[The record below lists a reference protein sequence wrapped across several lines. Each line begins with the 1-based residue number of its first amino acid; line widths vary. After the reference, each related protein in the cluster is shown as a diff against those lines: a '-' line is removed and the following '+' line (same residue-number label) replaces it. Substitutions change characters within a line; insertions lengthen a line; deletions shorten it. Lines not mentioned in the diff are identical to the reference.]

1 MTSPAGKPVA
11 QVTVRVVPDVDFSSL
26 RRQLADEID
35 KIEIPVKLDI
45 DRADLERQL
54 QEIRD
59 DDLRINVG
67 FNVEDVRDNVE
78 RATSG
83 LRADDVTVPITPELN
98 QGDLEAEIQDI
109 RARLFELS
117 RETSTP
123 EVILEVTE
131 AQARLRELQADLAR
145 LSAQEIDI
153 RVTDEGIEE
162 VLGDVT
168 RVRVDLEA
176 VARDPVTFQLE
187 LANNRLQ
194 AELAEVLATLE
205 RLDGVTATPDV
216 DAQIDAAMTRLA
228 TVLASLEA
236 IDGRRVAAG
245 VAIEIDGEAAA
256 EAQIAAFVARQRLR
270 HTVNIELDVDNDS
283 MLRISN
289 RINNTFSRV
298 GSGIASL
305 LGRGFSAFSAQAREA
320 VDAVGGSMSGLFGR
334 AGRVLTTVTAIGAAA
349 AVLPVIGAAATAA
362 WGALSATISTI
373 PAAISLIGIPIAAI
387 ALGLDGIKKAAGRLE
402 PEFTKLKGTLSET
415 FADGLTPVFERLRSV
430 FPLLTTGLN
439 RVAQSLVGLADDMS
453 RFITSAGRAAQIEV
467 ILNNVSRALTAMSP
481 GLRDIVAGF
490 LSLASQRG
498 AFDVLTG
505 AVNAFG
511 AAFKKNVA
519 ETILNK
525 DLDRAFE
532 GLEVLLMNVAT
543 AFAGLVKNG
552 IIVFANAAPGLNKA
566 FLSISNFF
574 GRFDW
579 ARLGREVGSVFT
591 GLASALDDVDEQ
603 TIRDIEDAFGELA
616 KVFNDPEFKADVREI
631 VKGLAPLIR
640 QLGQLARFAADVA
653 AKVSWLIQKL
663 DELQRFLDE
672 KPGEPGGG
680 ILGADAKWWNDLI
693 DQWDGFIQKVKD
705 LWYGFTSWFNDR
717 EIVEPLAG
725 SIGGGGLDF
734 DFGFDLPTLPD
745 FGDIDPPGLA
755 PGWGDLDDAIAG
767 FIGDATRAAAT
778 AVGDLLAAVTDGMN
792 RVRAA
797 FTFEGVGTAVG
808 LAFLGMVGTVRLGM
822 ESIAQTVLDGM
833 GPVNAGFNFESAR
846 TVVGAAFLG
855 MVGTVTLGMQSIANA
870 VLAGMPLINAAFNFA
885 SIQTALGLTFLG
897 MIGTV
902 NLGMQSIANAVLA
915 GMPLVTGAF
924 NFQPVQLNLGLAFL
938 AMVGTVNLGMQ
949 SIANAVLAGMPLV
962 LAAFNFTPVQL
973 AIGLAFLGMVGT
985 VRLGME
991 SIAVAVEEGVGRIIG
1006 AISGGMGSIIA
1017 FWASNWALLGSIASG
1032 AWGVIGA
1039 VIGSG
1044 IGRAVSLVNTGLSQ
1058 LVGLWRSNWST
1069 VIGIVTAGAS
1079 QVVAQFTSMV
1089 SRGLAALRTMVSGA
1103 AAVGSAI
1110 ISGLVGAISAGAG
1123 RVISALRSLAERALA
1138 AARSAL
1144 SIGSPSKAF
1153 YELGTFVA
1161 EGLALGMES
1170 GVSRVSAAAEEMTD
1184 AAFGAA
1190 DKIADA
1196 FSGDRWA
1203 ADFSSKVEHS
1213 FGEIGAGLS
1222 NKDVVGQLRNMN
1234 GTASQSTML
1243 MSTMIAVL
1251 QAILAQGQGSGGVA
1265 LGAAA
1270 SRQRGELGAF

>member
-1 MTSPAGKPVA
+1 V
-11 QVTVRVVPDVDFSSL
+11 DVDVEVE
-26 RRQLADEID
+26 ADVEDALQDIQDVRTAAEILGRNP
-35 KIEIPVKLDI
+35 ILFKLD
-45 DRADLERQL
+45 
-54 QEIRD
+54 
-59 DDLRINVG
+59 
-67 FNVEDVRDNVE
+67 
-78 RATSG
+78 
-83 LRADDVTVPITPELN
+83 ADDVVLRRKIAQVEAELESLDGREATADVSIRIEDATA
-98 QGDLEAEIQDI
+98 QLATLAAMLEALDERRIRVVAEMDIDELRAEAEIQRFASRSVRIPIDLDI
-109 RARLFELS
+109 DEG
-117 RETSTP
+117 
-123 EVILEVTE
+123 
-131 AQARLRELQADLAR
+131 RLRIATSRIANSFSGIGTTISR
-145 LSAQEIDI
+145 GLSQGFNA
-153 RVTDEGIEE
+153 
-162 VLGDVT
+162 
-168 RVRVDLEA
+168 
-176 VARDPVTFQLE
+176 
-187 LANNRLQ
+187 
-194 AELAEVLATLE
+194 
-205 RLDGVTATPDV
+205 
-216 DAQIDAAMTRLA
+216 
-228 TVLASLEA
+228 
-236 IDGRRVAAG
+236 
-245 VAIEIDGEAAA
+245 
-256 EAQIAAFVARQRLR
+256 
-270 HTVNIELDVDNDS
+270 
-283 MLRISN
+283 
-289 RINNTFSRV
+289 FSRT
-298 GSGIASL
+298 ASEATESVS
-305 LGRGFSAFSAQAREA
+305 SA
-320 VDAVGGSMSGLFGR
+320 MSGLLGR
-334 AGRVLTTVTAIGAAA
+334 AGRVLATVTQIGAAA
-349 AVLPVIGAAATAA
+349 VVIPVVGAAATEA

-373 PAAISLIGIPIAAI
+373 PAAIALIGIPAATI
-387 ALGLDGIKKAAGRLE
+387 ALGIVEIREAFSSLKPVIDEISQAVSKVFDEDLDVIFSRLAA
-402 PEFTKLKGTLSET
+402 P
-415 FADGLTPVFERLRSV
+415 LRSLKSNFV
-430 FPLLTTGLN
+430 SVAESLVNLTDDLVGFITQSG
-439 RVAQSLVGLADDMS
+439 RVAQVQVMFQNVAAAIDKLAPGIKD
-453 RFITSAGRAAQIEV
+453 
-467 ILNNVSRALTAMSP
+467 IL
-481 GLRDIVAGF
+481 AGF

-498 AFDVLTG
+498 AFDVLTA

-511 AAFKKNVA
+511 DAFKKNVA
-519 ETILNK
+519 ATILSG

-532 GLEVLLMNVAT
+532 GLEVLLINLARS
-543 AFAGLVKNG
+543 FAGLVKNG
-552 IIVFANAAPGLNKA
+552 IIVFANAAPGLNAA
-566 FLSISNFF
+566 FRSISNFF

-579 ARLGREVGSVFT
+579 ARLGREVGGVFS
-591 GLASALDDVDEQ
+591 GLALALDDVDTE
-603 TIRDIEDAFGELA
+603 TIRDIEDAFGELSKTFQSA
-616 KVFNDPEFKADVREI
+616 EFRENFKEI
-631 VKGLAPLIR
+631 VKGIGPAIR
-640 QLGQLARFAADVA
+640 LLDQFADVA
-653 AKVSWLIQKL
+653 LEVGAAVSIVLQKL

-672 KPGEPGGG
+672 KPNEPGGG

-1251 QAILAQGQGSGGVA
+1251 QAILAQGQGSSGGVA